1 MSVLKKSVLATG
13 AAALLLSLGTASIAQ
28 AGPKGP
34 QGFKNGQ
41 GLSKT
46 FHPKHHHHHHK
57 HWHGNGWGPKIVIGG
72 GYGGYG
78 GCGYYQR
85 MFWKTG
91 NYYWKAKY
99 YDCMY

>member
-1 MSVLKKSVLATG
+1 MSVLKNSVLAAG
-13 AAALLLSLGTASIAQ
+13 AAALLLGTASIAQ

-41 GLSKT
+41 GMPKT
-46 FHPKHHHHHHK
+46 FHPKHHHHK
-57 HWHGNGWGPKIVIGG
+57 HWDSHGWGPKIVIGG
-72 GYGGYG
+72 GYGAYGGY
-78 GCGYYQR
+78 GCGYYKR

-99 YDCMY
+99 YDCLY